1 MRQLRT
7 YVLML
12 ALAWFGLMESEGV
25 AGEGVAAVQGAPAPF
40 FELVT
45 FSGEAYSKDRLK
57 GRPTLLVF
65 WASWC
70 PVCQKE
76 LPVLGRF
83 YNKDKP
89 AQLRVISIGFS
100 DLRGNIEQ
108 YVKAHPDTFVF
119 PTTFDIDHDVAQS
132 FKVTATPTIVLLDAH
147 GTIVL
152 VHRGAGV
159 LQNPQFRKFLAT
171 MEG

>member
-1 MRQLRT
+1 MHQLRT
-7 YVLML
+7 GVLML
-12 ALAWFGLMESEGV
+12 ALAWFGLMGRGGV
-25 AGEGVAAVQGAPAPF
+25 TGEVVAAVAAAPAPT

-45 FSGEAYSKDRLK
+45 FSGKAYSKESLK
-57 GRPTLLVF
+57 GQPTLLVF

-76 LPVLGRF
+76 LPVLGKF
-83 YNKDKP
+83 YTKDKP

-100 DLRGNIEQ
+100 DLRGNIER

-119 PTTFDIDHDVAQS
+119 PTAFDIDNDVAQA

-147 GTIVL
+147 GNIVL

-159 LQNPQFRKFLAT
+159 LQNPQFREFLAT
-171 MEG
+171 MKG

>member
-12 ALAWFGLMESEGV
+12 ALAWFGLMGPGGI
-25 AGEGVAAVQGAPAPF
+25 AGEVVAAVQNSPAPS

-45 FSGEAYSKDRLK
+45 FSGEAYSKDSLK

-83 YNKDKP
+83 YTKDKP

-100 DLRGNIEQ
+100 DLRGNIER

-119 PTTFDIDHDVAQS
+119 PTAFDIDNDVAQS

-159 LQNPQFRKFLAT
+159 LQDPQFREFLAT
-171 MEG
+171 IEG

>member
-7 YVLML
+7 CLLIL
-12 ALAWFGLMESEGV
+12 AITWFGLMGPGGL
-25 AGEGVAAVQGAPAPF
+25 AGEVRALVAGAPAPT

-45 FSGEAYSKDRLK
+45 FSGEAYSKDSLK

-83 YNKDKP
+83 YTKDKP
-89 AQLRVISIGFS
+89 TQLRVISIGFS
-100 DLRGNIEQ
+100 DLRGNIER
-108 YVKAHPDTFVF
+108 YVKAHPETFVF
-119 PTTFDIDHDVAQS
+119 PTAFDIDNDVAQA
-132 FKVTATPTIVLLDAH
+132 FKITATPTIVLLDAQ
-147 GTIVL
+147 GNIVL

-159 LQNPQFRKFLAT
+159 LQNPQFRQFLT
-171 MEG
+171 TVK

>member
-7 YVLML
+7 CVLML
-12 ALAWFGLMESEGV
+12 VLAGFGLMGPWAV
-25 AGEGVAAVQGAPAPF
+25 AGEIVAAVAGTPAPT

-45 FSGEAYSKDRLK
+45 FSGEAYSKDSLK

-76 LPVLGRF
+76 LPVVGRF
-83 YNKDKP
+83 HTKDKP

-100 DLRGNIEQ
+100 DLRGNIER

-119 PTTFDIDHDVAQS
+119 PTAFDIDNDLAQA
-132 FKVTATPTIVLLDAH
+132 FKVTATPTIVLLDAL
-147 GTIVL
+147 GNIVL

-159 LQNPQFRKFLAT
+159 LQNPQFREFLAT
-171 MEG
+171 MKG

>member
-1 MRQLRT
+1 MRRRWT
-7 YVLML
+7 RVLLL
-12 ALAWFGLMESEGV
+12 ALVGCVLSGPSGI
-25 AGEGVAAVQGAPAPF
+25 AGEAMAGVSGAPAPA

-45 FSGEAYSKDRLK
+45 FSGEAYNRETLK

-83 YNKDKP
+83 YAKERP
-89 AQLRVISIGFS
+89 ARLRMVSIGFS
-100 DLRGNIEQ
+100 DLRGNIER
-108 YVKAHPDTFVF
+108 YVQAHPESFSY
-119 PTTFDIDHDVAQS
+119 PTAFDVDNDVAQA
-132 FKVTATPTIVLLDAH
+132 FKVTATPTLVLVDAE

-152 VHRGAGV
+152 VHRGAG
-159 LQNPQFRKFLAT
+159 LLKNTKFREFLADLK
-171 MEG
+171 G

>member
-1 MRQLRT
+1 MHQLRT
-7 YVLML
+7 GVLML
-12 ALAWFGLMESEGV
+12 ALAWFGLMGRGGV
-25 AGEGVAAVQGAPAPF
+25 TGEVVAAVAAAPAPT

-45 FSGEAYSKDRLK
+45 FSGKAYSKESLK
-57 GRPTLLVF
+57 GQPTLLVF

-76 LPVLGRF
+76 LPVLGR
-83 YNKDKP
+83 YYTKDKP
-89 AQLRVISIGFS
+89 TQLRVISIGFS
-100 DLRGNIEQ
+100 DLRGNIER

-119 PTTFDIDHDVAQS
+119 PTAFDIDNDVAQA

-147 GTIVL
+147 GNIVL

-159 LQNPQFRKFLAT
+159 LQNPQFR
-171 MEG
+171 

>member
-1 MRQLRT
+1 MT
-7 YVLML
+7 
-12 ALAWFGLMESEGV
+12 ALS
-25 AGEGVAAVQGAPAPF
+25 GAPAPA

-45 FSGEAYSKDRLK
+45 FSGETYNGETLK

-83 YNKDKP
+83 YAKDRP
-89 AQLRVISIGFS
+89 PQLRMISIGFS
-100 DLRGNIEQ
+100 DLRGNIER
-108 YVKAHPDTFVF
+108 YVQAHPESFTY
-119 PTTFDIDHDVAQS
+119 PTAFDIDNDVAQA
-132 FKVTATPTIVLLDAH
+132 FKVTATPTIVLLDAK

-159 LQNPQFRKFLAT
+159 LHNPKFLEFLARVK
-171 MEG
+171 G